1 MKKQSLAALAFSA
14 ILAATPAA
22 AAGIDGSQPLLCATI
37 DLIECEPGGTCER
50 LTHAEM
56 GASPFLAIDFA
67 KKEITRRPRE
77 ENPRV
82 STFETLL
89 HADGKMVL
97 QGYEKA
103 VEEDGEKLRDALGW
117 TASIMEDSGQ
127 LVLSASGNEVGFVF
141 FGVCTPGS

>member
-1 MKKQSLAALAFSA
+1 MKKHCMAVLAFTS
-14 ILAATPAA
+14 LLVATPAA

-37 DLIECEPGGTCER
+37 DLIECEPGGACAR

-77 ENPRV
+77 DNPRV
-82 STFETLL
+82 SSFETVL
-89 HADGKMVL
+89 HVKGKMVL
-97 QGYEKA
+97 QGFEKA
-103 VEEDGEKLRDALGW
+103 IEEDGQELRDALGW

-127 LVLSASGNEVGFVF
+127 MVLSASGNEVGFVI